1 MPCGGKKR
9 RRGEKGQVFGV
20 GYSTHPVDHG
30 EVEPVMAGR
39 YPEFPQVELP
49 DHLKPSYLRPREL
62 DQLKQP

>member
-9 RRGEKGQVFGV
+9 RKDGKEQVFGGNYV
-20 GYSTHPVDHG
+20 AAPVDHG
-30 EVEPVMAGR
+30 EVEPVTAGK

-49 DHLKPSYLRPREL
+49 DHLKPSYLRPREM